1 MLNLKNKDFW
11 TFGDAVVLKKTANAT
26 RVRDI
31 ANLRLGENDNT
42 LPKVAQMLLSFD
54 EYLDTKNLRYH
65 LILS

>member
-1 MLNLKNKDFW
+1 M
-11 TFGDAVVLKKTANAT
+11 VLKKTANAT
-26 RVRDI
+26 RVRGI